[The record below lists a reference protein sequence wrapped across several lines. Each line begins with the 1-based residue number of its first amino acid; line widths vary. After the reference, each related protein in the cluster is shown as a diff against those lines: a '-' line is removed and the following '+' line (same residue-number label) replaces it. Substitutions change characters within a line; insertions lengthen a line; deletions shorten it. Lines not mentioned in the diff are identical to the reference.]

1 MNNNKIIVNNIQISI
16 VQTNATDYICISDI
30 AKAKE
35 GNSSSKDIIKNWIRN
50 RKTLEFIGTW
60 EILYNANFNRV
71 EFDSIKANA
80 GLHTFTLNPSEWC
93 EKTNAIGI
101 YSKRGKYGGTY
112 AHKDIAFEFAS
123 AISPVFKLYLI
134 KEFQRLKEKEN
145 KGIEWNTKRILT
157 KNNYLIHTN
166 AIKNYILPKT
176 DYYKDKTWLKYAEEA
191 DILNVI
197 IFKSTAKEWRNLNP
211 TLAKTTNMRD
221 YASIYELT
229 VLSNLE
235 SHNAQLIKEGK
246 TKEERFLILSGIA
259 DEQLKILNESKKLLN

>member
-1 MNNNKIIVNNIQISI
+1 M
-16 VQTNATDYICISDI
+16 
-30 AKAKE
+30 
-35 GNSSSKDIIKNWIRN
+35 
-50 RKTLEFIGTW
+50 
-60 EILYNANFNRV
+60 
-71 EFDSIKANA
+71 
-80 GLHTFTLNPSEWC
+80 
-93 EKTNAIGI
+93 
-101 YSKRGKYGGTY
+101 
-112 AHKDIAFEFAS
+112 
-123 AISPVFKLYLI
+123 
-134 KEFQRLKEKEN
+134 
-145 KGIEWNTKRILT
+145 
-157 KNNYLIHTN
+157 
-166 AIKNYILPKT
+166 KNYVLPKT

-235 SHNAQLIKEGK
+235 SHNAELIKEGK